1 MSVTERLDGAQRQ
14 HPVLGFPLAVVYKF
28 VDDQGGYLAAL
39 ITYYGF
45 LSLFPLLLLTSVLG
59 FVLGGD
65 AHLQQRVLNST
76 LSQFP
81 VIGSQ
86 LGDPKGLRGSG
97 AGLVIGLL
105 GAVYGGLGVA
115 QAGQNA
121 MNTAWHV
128 PRNNR
133 PNPIKTRLR
142 SLLLLATV
150 GLGVLAT
157 TILSALGS
165 SAGAFGASFGVGF
178 KVVLTTVAVLVNAGI
193 FLLAFRVATARDV
206 SFRQIAPG
214 ALLAGLGW
222 QLLQSFGT
230 AYVGHVVKNAS
241 ATNGVFAL
249 VLGLIAWLYLEA
261 VIVVVCA
268 EVNVVRSRRLYPRA
282 LLTPF
287 TDNVQLTG
295 GDERAYTAAAKAQR
309 NKGFQRID
317 VSFHPDDTQVQPA
330 PGDTAR
336 DETAGPCRPAGR

>member
-1 MSVTERLDGAQRQ
+1 MSVTERLDGAQRR

-28 VDDQGGYLAAL
+28 VDDQGSYLAAL

-45 LSLFPLLLLTSVLG
+45 LSLFPLLLLLTSVLG
-59 FVLGGD
+59 FVLSGD

-157 TILSALGS
+157 TILSGLGS

-178 KVVLTTVAVLVNAGI
+178 KVVLTAAAVLVNAGI

-206 SFRQIAPG
+206 SFGEIARG
-214 ALLAGLGW
+214 RCW
-222 QLLQSFGT
+222 Q
-230 AYVGHVVKNAS
+230 AS
-241 ATNGVFAL
+241 AGS
-249 VLGLIAWLYLEA
+249 
-261 VIVVVCA
+261 CCS
-268 EVNVVRSRRLYPRA
+268 RSAPPTSGMWSN
-282 LLTPF
+282 TP
-287 TDNVQLTG
+287 VPPTG
-295 GDERAYTAAAKAQR
+295 CSPWSWA
-309 NKGFQRID
+309 
-317 VSFHPDDTQVQPA
+317 
-330 PGDTAR
+330 
-336 DETAGPCRPAGR
+336 

>member
-1 MSVTERLDGAQRQ
+1 MASFWGEQMSVTERLDGAQRR

-45 LSLFPLLLLTSVLG
+45 LSLFPLLLLLTSVLG

-65 AHLQQRVLNST
+65 AYLQQRVLNST

-133 PNPIKTRLR
+133 PGRCR
-142 SLLLLATV
+142 GDAS
-150 GLGVLAT
+150 GG
-157 TILSALGS
+157 
-165 SAGAFGASFGVGF
+165 GA
-178 KVVLTTVAVLVNAGI
+178 
-193 FLLAFRVATARDV
+193 RR
-206 SFRQIAPG
+206 RPG
-214 ALLAGLGW
+214 W
-222 QLLQSFGT
+222 
-230 AYVGHVVKNAS
+230 
-241 ATNGVFAL
+241 
-249 VLGLIAWLYLEA
+249 
-261 VIVVVCA
+261 
-268 EVNVVRSRRLYPRA
+268 RR
-282 LLTPF
+282 
-287 TDNVQLTG
+287 
-295 GDERAYTAAAKAQR
+295 
-309 NKGFQRID
+309 
-317 VSFHPDDTQVQPA
+317 
-330 PGDTAR
+330 
-336 DETAGPCRPAGR
+336 